1 MRRMWSRLRAALRRV
16 VDGGAKDAELSD
28 ELRAFV
34 EHDAESRIRSGM
46 TPADARRA
54 ALIELGG
61 AEQVKERVRE
71 SAAGARWEIF
81 FRDVRFAMRALVRAP
96 GFSLSVI
103 GNLSIGL
110 AAMIVA
116 FALINGS
123 LRRSPPSIQNPDRLA
138 QIGIQEEIGFRRGDA
153 RTALAD
159 YPDVVRTLREGM
171 PSLEGLASF
180 TESDV
185 AATLP
190 QARSIPA
197 AFVSPNYFDVL
208 GVRPGIGRTFAPDE
222 EGGAAS
228 PAAVISRGLW
238 MREFGGDP
246 SVIGR
251 TIQTGGQIFEVIGV
265 APQGF
270 AGPFP
275 WSSAELWLPIGL
287 VDRVAMDDPFGQPGT
302 RSIRYLGRMRDGVG
316 VDRVEAE
323 LGVVARRLGV
333 ARPAGERQAG
343 RLVASADDSVERV
356 SIDVSNLSG
365 LGADLVEVVAF
376 ILPLPLLVL
385 AIACVNAANL
395 LLVRASRRGREMA
408 LRLAL
413 GASRLRLVRQLISE
427 SLILAVGTALLA
439 LPLAWWSLQVI
450 AASFVEWPLALDGTV
465 VAGALA
471 TAFLTALGFGLVPA
485 LRATGLRPSAALGT
499 SAEGSG
505 GTRAES
511 RGRRVLVAGQI
522 ALSLGLLASGLQL
535 ASAMKS
541 EPPGADPDRLLLAS
555 FDLAQL
561 RSSTAES
568 NAFYEA
574 LLDRASKL
582 RGVEAAGL
590 SGRDLLWSSSTA
602 SFANQVFLSGRDL
615 QWTSDAQVGN
625 STFLSPDGRRFTIA
639 GSAGGDFFR
648 AVGLDLRQGRDFTPA
663 DRRDIPEVA
672 IVTERLASMIQGGA
686 LGRIL
691 HVSPGPFPADPE
703 ADVRIVGIVESPV
716 ELYGQDVAAIFFPS
730 PFFPSRVQNGT
741 ARTLYVRAQG
751 PAGPLAA
758 AIREI
763 VAQLDR
769 RVPLLELATL
779 DQKIRSDTRF
789 QGRLVLAQTA
799 AVLGIVALLLASVG
813 LYGVTS
819 YSVAMR
825 MREIAVRMALGA
837 RADRVVAMVLR
848 QALAVAAIGAAI
860 GGLVAIAAVPVIQ
873 SQLFGVPGLDVAT
886 LGGSAALLTAAMLVA
901 SLLPAW
907 RAARLD
913 PIAVLREE

>member
-1 MRRMWSRLRAALRRV
+1 MRRAWSRLRAVLRRV
-16 VDGGAKDAELSD
+16 VGGGARD
-28 ELRAFV
+28 EEFV
-34 EHDAESRIRSGM
+34 EHDAESKIRSGM
-46 TPADARRA
+46 TPEEARRA

-61 AEQVKERVRE
+61 AEQVKEHVRE

-81 FRDVRFAMRALVRAP
+81 FRDVRFAMRTLVRAP

-123 LRRSPPSIQNPDRLA
+123 LRRPPAGIQHIQNPDRLVE
-138 QIGIQEEIGFRRGDA
+138 IGIRDIGLLTIDA
-153 RTALAD
+153 RTALSD
-159 YPDVVRTLREGM
+159 YPDVVRTLRDGM
-171 PSLEGLASF
+171 PGLDGLASF

-190 QARSIPA
+190 QPRSLPA

-208 GVRPGIGRTFAPDE
+208 GVRPEIGRTFAPE
-222 EGGAAS
+222 EGAES
-228 PAAVISRGLW
+228 PVAIISRGLW
-238 MREFGGDP
+238 MREFGGDR

-251 TIQTGGQIFEVIGV
+251 TIQTGGQIVEVVGV

-270 AGPFP
+270 AGAFS
-275 WSSAELWLPIGL
+275 WSRVEFWLPIGL
-287 VDRVAMDDPFGQPGT
+287 VDRVAMDDPFGLPGT
-302 RSIRYLGRMRDGVG
+302 RVIRFLGRMRDGVG
-316 VDRVEAE
+316 VDRIEAE

-333 ARPAGERQAG
+333 ARPANPGPG

-356 SIDVSNLSG
+356 GVGVSDVSGPS
-365 LGADLVEVVAF
+365 DDVVVEVVAAV
-376 ILPLPLLVL
+376 LPLPLLVL

-427 SLILAVGTALLA
+427 SLILALGAALLA
-439 LPLAWWSLQVI
+439 LPLAWWGLQVI
-450 AASFVEWPLALDGTV
+450 TASFVTWPMPLDGTV
-465 VAGALA
+465 VAGALV

-485 LRATGLRPSAALGT
+485 LRTTGLRPSAALGT

-505 GTRAES
+505 GTRSES
-511 RGRRVLVAGQI
+511 RGRRILVAGQI

-535 ASAMKS
+535 ASAMES
-541 EPPGADPDRLLLAS
+541 EPPGADPDRMLLAS

-561 RSSTAES
+561 RSSSAES
-568 NAFYEA
+568 NTFYEA

-582 RGVEAAGL
+582 PGVEAAGL
-590 SGRDLLWSSSTA
+590 SGRDLLWNSSPPRWG
-602 SFANQVFLSGRDL
+602 NEVFLSDRDL
-615 QWTSDAQVGN
+615 QWTSDAEPAN
-625 STFLSPDGRRFTIA
+625 LSILNEDGRRLTIA

-648 AVGLDLRQGRDFTPA
+648 AVGLDLLHGRDFTPA
-663 DRRDIPEVA
+663 DRRAIPEVA
-672 IVTERLASMIQGGA
+672 IVTERLASIIQGGA

-691 HVSPGPFPADPE
+691 RVATFPGEPE

-716 ELYGQDVAAIFFPS
+716 EVYGQDLAAIFFPS
-730 PFFPSRVQNGT
+730 PFFPSRYQNGT
-741 ARTLYVRAQG
+741 ARTLYVRSNG
-751 PAGPLAA
+751 PAGALAP

-763 VAQLDR
+763 VAQIDR
-769 RVPLLELATL
+769 RVPLLELTAL
-779 DQKIRSDTRF
+779 DEKIRADEQF
-789 QGRLVLAQTA
+789 QGLRVLAQTA
-799 AVLGIVALLLASVG
+799 AVLGIVALLLASGG

-825 MREIAVRMALGA
+825 VREIAVRMALGA
-837 RADRVVAMVLR
+837 RADRVVVMVLR
-848 QALAVAAIGAAI
+848 QALAVAAIGAVV
-860 GGLVAIAAVPVIQ
+860 GGLAAIAAGIVIQ
-873 SQLFGVPGLDVAT
+873 AYVFGVSGLDVAT
-886 LGGSAALLTAAMLVA
+886 LAGSAALLTAAMLLA
-901 SLLPAW
+901 SFLPAW

>member
-1 MRRMWSRLRAALRRV
+1 V
-16 VDGGAKDAELSD
+16 
-28 ELRAFV
+28 
-34 EHDAESRIRSGM
+34 
-46 TPADARRA
+46 
-54 ALIELGG
+54 
-61 AEQVKERVRE
+61 
-71 SAAGARWEIF
+71 
-81 FRDVRFAMRALVRAP
+81 
-96 GFSLSVI
+96 
-103 GNLSIGL
+103 
-110 AAMIVA
+110 
-116 FALINGS
+116 
-123 LRRSPPSIQNPDRLA
+123 
-138 QIGIQEEIGFRRGDA
+138 
-153 RTALAD
+153 
-159 YPDVVRTLREGM
+159 
-171 PSLEGLASF
+171 
-180 TESDV
+180 
-185 AATLP
+185 
-190 QARSIPA
+190 
-197 AFVSPNYFDVL
+197 
-208 GVRPGIGRTFAPDE
+208 
-222 EGGAAS
+222 
-228 PAAVISRGLW
+228 
-238 MREFGGDP
+238 
-246 SVIGR
+246 
-251 TIQTGGQIFEVIGV
+251 FEVIGV

-270 AGPFP
+270 AGPFS
-275 WSSAELWLPIGL
+275 WSSVELWLPIGV
-287 VDRVAMDDPFGQPGT
+287 VDRVAMDDPLGQPGT
-302 RSIRYLGRMRDGVG
+302 RSIRYVGRTRDGIG
-316 VDRVEAE
+316 VDRLGAE
-323 LGVVARRLGV
+323 LGVVARRLGI
-333 ARPAGERQAG
+333 ARPAGEPQAG

-365 LGADLVEVVAF
+365 LSDDLAEVVTF
-376 ILPLPLLVL
+376 VLPLPLLVL

-413 GASRLRLVRQLISE
+413 GASRLRLLRQLISE
-427 SLILAVGTALLA
+427 SLILAVGAALLA
-439 LPLAWWSLQVI
+439 LALAWWGLQLI
-450 AASFVEWPLALDGTV
+450 AASFVGWPTPLDGTV
-465 VAGALA
+465 VGGALV

-535 ASAMKS
+535 ASAMPS
-541 EPPGADPDRLLLAS
+541 EPPGTDPDRMLLAS

-568 NAFYEA
+568 NTFYEA

-582 RGVEAAGL
+582 PGVEAAGL
-590 SGRDLLWSSSTA
+590 SGRDLLWSSSSA
-602 SFANQVFLSGRDL
+602 GFANQVFLSGRDL
-615 QWTSDAQVGN
+615 QWASEAQVGT
-625 STFLSPDGRRFTIA
+625 TFLSQDGRRFTIA

-648 AVGLDLRQGRDFTPA
+648 AVGLDLRQGRDFTPG

-691 HVSPGPFPADPE
+691 HVSPGLFPGDPE

-716 ELYGQDVAAIFFPS
+716 ELNGQDVAAIFFPS

-763 VAQLDR
+763 VAQVDR

-779 DQKIRSDTRF
+779 DEKIRSDTRF
-789 QGRLVLAQTA
+789 QGRRVLAQTA

-825 MREIAVRMALGA
+825 TREIAVRMALGA

-848 QALAVAAIGAAI
+848 QALAVVTIGAVL
-860 GGLVAIAAVPVIQ
+860 GGLMAVAAGIGIQ
-873 SQLFGVPGLDVAT
+873 AQVFGVPLVDVAT
-886 LGGSAALLTAAMLVA
+886 LSGSAALLTAAMLVA

>member
-1 MRRMWSRLRAALRRV
+1 VRREWSRLGAALRRIL
-16 VDGGAKDAELSD
+16 GGSARDEELSE

-34 EHDAESRIRSGM
+34 EQDTESKIRSGM
-46 TPADARRA
+46 TPEEARRA
-54 ALIELGG
+54 ALIDMGG
-61 AEQVKERVRE
+61 AEQVKEHVRE
-71 SAAGARWEIF
+71 AVAGARWELV
-81 FRDVRFAMRALVRAP
+81 FRDVGYAMRGLVRAP
-96 GFSLSVI
+96 GFSLPVI

-123 LRRSPPSIQNPDRLA
+123 LHRPPPSVPNPDRLV
-138 QIGIQEEIGFRRGDA
+138 QIGIRETALLPVEA

-171 PSLEGLASF
+171 PGLDGLAGF
-180 TESDV
+180 TESEV
-185 AATLP
+185 AVTLP
-190 QARSIPA
+190 QPRSLRA

-208 GVRPGIGRTFAPDE
+208 GVRPEIGRTFAPE
-222 EGGAAS
+222 EGGAES
-228 PAAVISRGLW
+228 PVAVISRGLW
-238 MREFGGDP
+238 MREFGGDRLA
-246 SVIGR
+246 IGR

-270 AGPFP
+270 AGPFYT
-275 WSSAELWLPIGL
+275 SSVELWLPIGL
-287 VDRVAMDDPFGQPGT
+287 VDRVAMDDPFGQPGS
-302 RSIRYLGRMRDGVG
+302 RSIRYVGRMRDGVG
-316 VDRVEAE
+316 VDRVGTE

-333 ARPAGERQAG
+333 ARPAGERPQAG

-356 SIDVSNLSG
+356 SVDVSDLSG
-365 LGADLVEVVAF
+365 LSDDLVEVVA
-376 ILPLPLLVL
+376 IVLPLPLLVL

-395 LLVRASRRGREMA
+395 LLVRASRRGREIA

-427 SLILAVGTALLA
+427 SLILAVGAALLA
-439 LPLAWWSLQVI
+439 LPLAWWGLQLI
-450 AASFVEWPLALDGTV
+450 AASFVGWPMPLDGTV
-465 VAGALA
+465 VAGALV

-505 GTRAES
+505 GARAES

-541 EPPGADPDRLLLAS
+541 EPPDADPDSLLLAS

-561 RSSTAES
+561 RSSSAES
-568 NAFYEA
+568 NTFYEA

-582 RGVEAAGL
+582 PGVEAAGL
-590 SGRDLLWSSSTA
+590 SGRDLLWNSATPRGG
-602 SFANQVFLSGRDL
+602 NQVVLSGRDL
-615 QWTSDAQVGN
+615 QWTSDAEPAN
-625 STFLSPDGRRFTIA
+625 LSILSEDGRRLTIA

-648 AVGLDLRQGRDFTPA
+648 AVGLDLIQGRDFTPA
-663 DRRDIPEVA
+663 DRRGIPEVA
-672 IVTERLASMIQGGA
+672 IVTERLASIIQGGV
-686 LGRIL
+686 LGRSL
-691 HVSPGPFPADPE
+691 RVATFPGDPE

-716 ELYGQDVAAIFFPS
+716 GLYGQDVAAIFFPS
-730 PFFPSRVQNGT
+730 PFFPSRYQNGT

-751 PAGPLAA
+751 PAGPLAP

-779 DQKIRSDTRF
+779 DEKIRSDTDF
-789 QGRLVLAQTA
+789 QGMRVLAQTA
-799 AVLGIVALLLASVG
+799 AVLGIVALLLASAG

-819 YSVAMR
+819 YSVATR
-825 MREIAVRMALGA
+825 VREIAVRMALGA

-860 GGLVAIAAVPVIQ
+860 GGLVAIAAVIVIQ
-873 SQLFGVPGLDVAT
+873 SQVFGVSGVDVAT
-886 LGGSAALLTAAMLVA
+886 LGGAAALLTAAMLLA
-901 SLLPAW
+901 SFLPAW

-913 PIAVLREE
+913 PNLALRDE

>member
-1 MRRMWSRLRAALRRV
+1 MLRRLL
-16 VDGGAKDAELSD
+16 DGGARDEELS
-28 ELRAFV
+28 EEIRAFV
-34 EHDAESRIRSGM
+34 EHDAESKTRSGM
-46 TPADARRA
+46 SSEDARRA

-61 AEQVKERVRE
+61 AEQVKEHVRE
-71 SAAGARWEIF
+71 AAAGVRSELF
-81 FRDVRFAMRALVRAP
+81 LRDIRYAMRALVRAP

-103 GNLSIGL
+103 GNLSLGL

-123 LRRSPPSIQNPDRLA
+123 LHRPPPSIPNPDRLV
-138 QIGIQEEIGFRRGDA
+138 QIGIRETARLPVEVEA

-159 YPDVVRTLREGM
+159 HPDVVRTLREGV
-171 PSLEGLASF
+171 PGLDGLASS

-185 AATLP
+185 AVALP
-190 QARSIPA
+190 QPRSLAA
-197 AFVSPNYFDVL
+197 AFVSANYFDVL
-208 GVRPGIGRTFAPDE
+208 GVRPAIGRTFPPE
-222 EGGAAS
+222 EGGAAF
-228 PAAVISRGLW
+228 PAAVISHGLW

-251 TIQTGGQIFEVIGV
+251 PIQAGGRQTLEVIGV
-265 APQGF
+265 ALQGF
-270 AGPFP
+270 AGTIGPGVDP
-275 WSSAELWLPIGL
+275 GVDLWLPIAF
-287 VDRVAMDDPFGQPGT
+287 VDRVAVDDPFGQSGT
-302 RSIRYLGRMRDGVG
+302 RLIRYVGRMRDGVG

-333 ARPAGERQAG
+333 ARPAGAFGAG

-365 LGADLVEVVAF
+365 LSDDLAEVVAVV
-376 ILPLPLLVL
+376 LPLPLLVL

-395 LLVRASRRGREMA
+395 FLVRASRRGREIA

-413 GASRLRLVRQLISE
+413 GASRLRLVRQLIGE
-427 SLILAVGTALLA
+427 SLILAVGAALLA
-439 LPLAWWSLQVI
+439 LPLAWWGLQLI
-450 AASFVEWPLALDGTV
+450 AASFVGWPMPLDGTV
-465 VAGALA
+465 VAGALV

-499 SAEGSG
+499 SAEASG

-590 SGRDLLWSSSTA
+590 SGRDLLWSSSSA
-602 SFANQVFLSGRDL
+602 RFANQVFLSGRDL
-615 QWTSDAQVGN
+615 QRTSDAQVGN
-625 STFLSPDGRRFTIA
+625 STLLSPDGRRFTIA
-639 GSAGGDFFR
+639 GSAGGDFLR

-672 IVTERLASMIQGGA
+672 IVTERLASMIRSGA

-691 HVSPGPFPADPE
+691 HVSPGPFPGDPE

-716 ELYGQDVAAIFFPS
+716 ELNGQDVAAIFFPS

-789 QGRLVLAQTA
+789 QGRRVLAQTA

-825 MREIAVRMALGA
+825 TREIAVRMALGA

-848 QALAVAAIGAAI
+848 QALAVVTIGAVL
-860 GGLVAIAAVPVIQ
+860 GGLMAVAAGIGIQ
-873 SQLFGVPGLDVAT
+873 AQVFGVPLVDVAT
-886 LGGSAALLTAAMLVA
+886 LSGSAVLLTAAMLVA

-907 RAARLD
+907 RATRLD